1 MRHEPTSYL
10 FDILQAIDLVQVF
23 VEGKSFEDYLDDLIL
38 RSAVER
44 QLDVVPTKVVDR
56 ERSDLLICG

>member
-44 QLDVVPTKVVDR
+44 QLAVVPTKVVDR